1 MIVAFIL
8 ACEAMFWVLLLGGLA
23 ARYLL
28 RSRRLS
34 TVLLLLVPVLDVV
47 LLAAISLHLASGADA
62 EAGHGLGALYLGFT
76 VAWGHPLI
84 RWADARFAHRF
95 AGGPP
100 PPKPPRA
107 GVAGVR
113 HEAVAW
119 LRTTAGCAIGAAVLG
134 GLMWLAG
141 DPERTQALNGY
152 FSPLGIVMFWNTV
165 IGVWGV
171 VAAITAK
178 DQGDR
183 PGDPGAGAGVENGDG
198 ARDGAPPPHTVVSAP
213 VPGAASTR
221 GERHGTDAA
230 PSSLRAPDAP
240 QAAPAA
246 SAGRGQASS
255 WDLWLGAVLS
265 AIGGLALGHHY
276 IGALIEGAPAG
287 SPPLHSLIQ
296 LVAGAA
302 LVSWNLLRRFR

>member
-8 ACEAMFWVLLLGGLA
+8 ACEALFWVLLLAGLA

-100 PPKPPRA
+100 PPKPPKA
-107 GVAGVR
+107 GLAGVR

-134 GLMWLAG
+134 GLIWLAG
-141 DPERTQALNGY
+141 DPERTQVLSGY
-152 FSPLGIVMFWNTV
+152 FATLGIVMFWNTV
-165 IGVWGV
+165 IGVWGA
-171 VAAITAK
+171 VAALTAK
-178 DQGDR
+178 DR
-183 PGDPGAGAGVENGDG
+183 GDG
-198 ARDGAPPPHTVVSAP
+198 SDGESSGGGAPSPHAAVSAPAPGGAPAQGAPPSP
-213 VPGAASTR
+213 V
-221 GERHGTDAA
+221 
-230 PSSLRAPDAP
+230 RAPATP
-240 QAAPAA
+240 QGASKAVPKAAA
-246 SAGRGQASS
+246 RGTSSSS
-255 WDLWLGAVLS
+255 WDLWLGAVLCV
-265 AIGGLALGHHY
+265 IGGLPLGYHY
-276 IGALIEGAPAG
+276 IGALIEGVAPG
-287 SPPLHSLIQ
+287 SSPPHSLIQ
-296 LVAGAA
+296 LAAGVG
-302 LVSWNLLRRFR
+302 LVSWHLLRRFR

>member
-28 RSRRLS
+28 RSRGLS

-95 AGGPP
+95 AGGPR
-100 PPKPPRA
+100 PPKPSKA
-107 GVAGVR
+107 GLAGVR

-119 LRTTAGCAIGAAVLG
+119 LRTTAGCVIGAAVLG
-134 GLMWLAG
+134 GLIWLAG

-152 FSPLGIVMFWNTV
+152 FAPLGIVMFWNTV
-165 IGVWGV
+165 IGVWGA
-171 VAAITAK
+171 VAAVAAK
-178 DQGDR
+178 DRGPR
-183 PGDPGAGAGVENGDG
+183 AGVSAAVPG
-198 ARDGAPPPHTVVSAP
+198 GAPPSP
-213 VPGAASTR
+213 
-221 GERHGTDAA
+221 E
-230 PSSLRAPDAP
+230 RAPDAP
-240 QAAPAA
+240 QTASKAA
-246 SAGRGQASS
+246 AGRGPASS
-255 WDLWLGAVLS
+255 WDLWVGAVLGAV
-265 AIGGLALGHHY
+265 GGLALGYHY
-276 IGALIEGAPAG
+276 IGALIEGVPAG
-287 SPPLHSLIQ
+287 PPPLHSLIQ
-296 LVAGAA
+296 LGAGAA
-302 LVSWNLLRRFR
+302 LVGWNIVGRLR